1 MPFLNLAATPA
12 VRFPDPSVKRVSP
25 NGTQSLSAYNATCLY
40 YDLREGAWLGDINP
54 EAAGDLR
61 PVEFLLFG
69 TDYPALVT
77 ATSYYGE
84 NLGGNGS
91 YFPTFNE
98 SEPVFGSYGVS
109 EYNYLLANPSPI
121 PRAGYK
127 QIISGTTASSGISVQ
142 GFPHLVNL
150 RNHGIAQ
157 GDPPTLDAPCVLAL
171 SVVMNAPV
179 VASSTA
185 FYKADIGTRPN
196 LPVIIHEKDLTQEI
210 VDAGFRIPAQTVDL
224 SAVFG
229 SALAPAQGCDLD
241 VVGLWATNYD
251 PLNP

>member
-12 VRFPDPSVKRVSP
+12 VRFPDPLEKRVSP
-25 NGTQSLSAYNATCLY
+25 NGTQPISAYNALCLY
-40 YDLREGAWLGDINP
+40 YDSREGAWLGNIDP
-54 EAAGDLR
+54 EPAGDLR
-61 PVEFLLFG
+61 PVEFLLYG
-69 TDYPALVT
+69 PDYPALVT

-98 SEPVFGSYGVS
+98 SEPLLGSYGVS
-109 EYNYLLANPSPI
+109 QIGFVLPTFSFP
-121 PRAGYK
+121 PTAGYK
-127 QIISGTTASSGISVQ
+127 QIISGTTQSGIAVQ

-185 FYKADIGTRPN
+185 FYEAEAAMRPN

-210 VDAGFRIPAQTVDL
+210 VDAGFRIPLQTVDL
-224 SAVFG
+224 SNVFG
-229 SALAPAQGCDLD
+229 SALSPALLCDLD
-241 VVGLWATNYD
+241 VVGLWATNYA
-251 PLNP
+251 PLA

>member
-12 VRFPDPSVKRVSP
+12 VRFPDPLERRVSP
-25 NGTQSLSAYNATCLY
+25 NGTQPLSAYNALCLY
-40 YDLREGAWLGDINP
+40 YDSREGAWLGDIRPTANGG
-54 EAAGDLR
+54 EVR
-61 PVEFLLFG
+61 PVEFMLFG

-84 NLGGNGS
+84 NLGTLGN
-91 YFPTFNE
+91 YFPTFSE
-98 SEPVFGSYGVS
+98 SEPLLGSYGVS
-109 EYNYLLANPSPI
+109 EYTYLLANPSPI

-127 QIISGTTASSGISVQ
+127 QIISGTTALSGISVQ

-150 RNHGIAQ
+150 RYHGIAQ

-179 VASSTA
+179 VASSTT
-185 FYKADIGTRPN
+185 FYNLDAGTRPN

-210 VDAGFRIPAQTVDL
+210 VDEGFRIPAQTVDL

-229 SALAPAQGCDLD
+229 SALAPIEFCDLD
-241 VVGLWATNYD
+241 VIGLWATDYS
-251 PLNP
+251 PLD